1 MSQIDSDDVLIPRGD
16 EIDLR
21 ELINSILRK
30 KVYLIAVSS
39 LSVVLGAFYAFTI
52 KPTWEGHFQI
62 VLRGENSNQNIS
74 SSIGNLSALSSMIG
88 LTLGSGT
95 GSNNDLQTEVKIL
108 ESSSI
113 LMPIY
118 DFVKT
123 KKLESG
129 QDISKVSFL
138 KWKKANL
145 DIDLELGTRVLNLA
159 YRDTDKSLIIP
170 VMKRISKEYQQYS
183 GSDRE
188 KGITKGLLFLEKQIE
203 VMKDRSRKSLMKL
216 QSFSLEN
223 GLGNRD
229 GLPMPSN
236 KNSNMSTYA
245 SAPNQ
250 ILDLNEKNINNMTEK
265 LNIKFEEKSYGDMEN
280 ENRYAQQYADLARL
294 EAQMLEQSLTFK
306 PNSKK
311 MIFLKNKIARL
322 KSSLSRTPEIL
333 LKYRELQQNAQRDEK
348 VLLTL
353 QSSKT
358 SLLLQKARQSN
369 PWVIISE
376 PTLLDQKVAPR
387 KSVLLSLSLFIG
399 ISLGSLLA
407 LLVDKKSGQIYSFKF
422 LKNKIKYPLL
432 KTLLIPSKNW
442 FNSISLLSNVLKDGN
457 SNTTIA
463 IIPVG
468 EAFNQ
473 NYINLLSDSLMK
485 EIGKSNILVSN
496 DLNKTSKC
504 SKQLL
509 VLSPGSCT
517 NFDLNQIQEDL
528 LIQKGSV
535 AGWIFVYP

>member
-1 MSQIDSDDVLIPRGD
+1 
-16 EIDLR
+16 
-21 ELINSILRK
+21 
-30 KVYLIAVSS
+30 
-39 LSVVLGAFYAFTI
+39 
-52 KPTWEGHFQI
+52 
-62 VLRGENSNQNIS
+62 
-74 SSIGNLSALSSMIG
+74 
-88 LTLGSGT
+88 
-95 GSNNDLQTEVKIL
+95 
-108 ESSSI
+108 
-113 LMPIY
+113 
-118 DFVKT
+118 
-123 KKLESG
+123 
-129 QDISKVSFL
+129 
-138 KWKKANL
+138 
-145 DIDLELGTRVLNLA
+145 
-159 YRDTDKSLIIP
+159 
-170 VMKRISKEYQQYS
+170 
-183 GSDRE
+183 
-188 KGITKGLLFLEKQIE
+188 
-203 VMKDRSRKSLMKL
+203 
-216 QSFSLEN
+216 
-223 GLGNRD
+223 
-229 GLPMPSN
+229 
-236 KNSNMSTYA
+236 
-245 SAPNQ
+245 
-250 ILDLNEKNINNMTEK
+250 
-265 LNIKFEEKSYGDMEN
+265 
-280 ENRYAQQYADLARL
+280 
-294 EAQMLEQSLTFK
+294 